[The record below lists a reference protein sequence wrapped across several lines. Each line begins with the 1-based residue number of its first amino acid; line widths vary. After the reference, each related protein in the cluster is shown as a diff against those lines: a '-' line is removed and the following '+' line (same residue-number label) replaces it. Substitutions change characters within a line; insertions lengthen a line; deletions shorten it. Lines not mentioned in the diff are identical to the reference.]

1 VTRRDKNESEGNAM
15 NRQIRT
21 NENLK
26 LLIDTLASRDGMA
39 RQKARKSLV
48 ALGSPAVPCL
58 LRTLR
63 NSPVDQVRWEA
74 AKALGAL
81 RDARAIPTLVRALED
96 PDPDVAW
103 LAAEALQTFGKA
115 AWPALLQALL
125 RRGERS
131 AALRQGVHHVLRNQ
145 REAGFEDLIVVLL
158 QALEVETIPE
168 TVLTTAYAIL
178 ERMDVLQEKND
189 PREPRPRKPAKRR
202 RGASLRRQTPRP
214 VAPSSRSS
222 STRAE

>member
-1 VTRRDKNESEGNAM
+1 VTRRDRNESEGNAM

-63 NSPVDQVRWEA
+63 NSRVDQVRWEA

-178 ERMDVLQEKND
+178 ERMDVLQEKD
-189 PREPRPRKPAKRR
+189 DPRKPAKRR